1 MKKLI
6 LKNIQIIKYVFT
18 GSLATASNLLIL
30 FISVHYL
37 KLWYLI
43 SSIIAFC
50 FGVSISYILQK
61 FFTFKNYELE
71 NIHKQF
77 LNFFIFAL
85 IMLVFNTLLMYVF
98 VDIMNIWYLLA
109 QAIFSILIAF
119 INYTYFNK
127 VIFKKIK
134 HSD

>member
-1 MKKLI
+1 MKKLVF
-6 LKNIQIIKYVFT
+6 KNIQIIKYIFSGGLV
-18 GSLATASNLLIL
+18 TASNLLIL

-43 SSIIAFC
+43 SSVIAFC

-98 VDIMNIWYLLA
+98 VDIIKIWYLLA
-109 QAIFSILIAF
+109 QAVSSILIAF

-134 HSD
+134 QSD

>member
-1 MKKLI
+1 MKKLVF
-6 LKNIQIIKYVFT
+6 KNIQIIKYIFSGGLV
-18 GSLATASNLLIL
+18 TASNLLIL

-43 SSIIAFC
+43 SSVIAFC

-98 VDIMNIWYLLA
+98 VDIIKIWYLLA
-109 QAIFSILIAF
+109 QAVSSILIAF

>member
-1 MKKLI
+1 MKKLVF
-6 LKNIQIIKYVFT
+6 KNIQIIKYIFSGGLV
-18 GSLATASNLLIL
+18 TASNLLIL

-43 SSIIAFC
+43 SSVIAFC

-61 FFTFKNYELE
+61 IFTFKNYELE

-98 VDIMNIWYLLA
+98 VDIIKIWYLLA
-109 QAIFSILIAF
+109 QAVSSILIAF

>member
-1 MKKLI
+1 MKKLVF
-6 LKNIQIIKYVFT
+6 KNIQIIKYIFSGGLV
-18 GSLATASNLLIL
+18 TASNLLIL

-43 SSIIAFC
+43 SSVIAFC

-77 LNFFIFAL
+77 LNFFIFAI

-98 VDIMNIWYLLA
+98 VDIIKIWYLLA
-109 QAIFSILIAF
+109 QAVSSILIAF

>member
-1 MKKLI
+1 MKKLV
-6 LKNIQIIKYVFT
+6 LKNIRIIKYVFA

-98 VDIMNIWYLLA
+98 VDIIKIWYLLA
-109 QAIFSILIAF
+109 QAVSSILIAF